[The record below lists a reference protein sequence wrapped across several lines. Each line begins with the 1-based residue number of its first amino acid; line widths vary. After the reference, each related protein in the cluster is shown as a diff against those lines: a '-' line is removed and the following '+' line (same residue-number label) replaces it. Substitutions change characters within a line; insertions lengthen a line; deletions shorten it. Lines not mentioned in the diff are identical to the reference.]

1 MGPALITTEKKS
13 ELPVLI
19 VDKVG
24 IIGNS
29 LAENI
34 KQELLVILVSGKA
47 VEDPNIIHVPYE
59 KKVPTIPDN
68 TYSHLFLIDEDGSLS
83 KNLIQSFIKK
93 AKHDDSTL
101 IIVSR
106 KGILQKEFIENLLS
120 SYDKSKLV
128 ITGDI
133 FAKDFIFDRKTD
145 INRFIK
151 EAKENG
157 KIQISGDGTR
167 EVLPIFLED
176 AIWGILQAGFIEE
189 KPSGVFLLYP
199 QRAYTLLSIARIFQ
213 KIDPNLKL
221 DFIKDEFPQKVLE
234 KDEGK
239 NLIEENYDL
248 EFKIK
253 QIQFEKE
260 KFEEVER
267 ERVQNLDFGFSPPP
281 RLSKIFIAALLIIF
295 LVILLPII
303 FTFSSAS
310 IGGILL
316 MGAKN
321 QTEAGK
327 IASARNFISASYYV
341 FIFSE
346 NSYALVEKEA
356 KLVGLEGKVTGLFN
370 NIELGKET
378 SFAALSIFESMDKL
392 KDVLVGASKPSEKEF
407 GKIVN
412 DINSALVYY
421 QKQKEITSLPA
432 SLTKKLDDIVNFSS
446 ATIESWP
453 EIFGFKGERKYLIL
467 LQNNMELRPGGGFI
481 GSFALATLNKGKLN
495 TFKIYD
501 VYDADGQ
508 LKGHIEPPFAV
519 RRYLNSPNWFLRDS
533 NYDIDFSKSAQASAV
548 FLLSELKQ
556 PVDGVIALD
565 LSSVKNLLEAIGDV
579 KVVDYNETVNSNNLF
594 KVTQEKVETNFF
606 PGSTQKK
613 NFLKS
618 LYSSIEK
625 KLTEDKTISYLNI
638 LQSFVASISEKH
650 VIFAFNKANTEALFS
665 VNGWGGTL
673 FDDRKS
679 TSNFINDFMGINE
692 ANFGANKVNYYI
704 SRSINLN
711 VSVKDNGSI
720 ENTLKISFKN
730 NASKNLAAKG
740 LYKNYLRLILPS
752 GSVLSKITIDGVEQK
767 LVNAVIEPNIYEAKN
782 FKPPNGLEINKEN
795 QAGKSVFGFLVSI
808 EPEALKNITIIYNLN
823 KTLDT
828 KGASSS
834 YSIKVYKQPGIES
847 IPVGLSINLPQA
859 FNIID
864 YPKGAKK
871 KDLGASM
878 SENIN
883 QDTTFNFTI
892 SKK

>member
-24 IIGNS
+24 IIGKA

-34 KQELLVILVSGKA
+34 KQELLVILVSGKT
-47 VEDPNIIHVPYE
+47 VVDPNIIHVPYE

-68 TYSHLFLIDEDGSLS
+68 TYSHLFLIDEDGTLS

-93 AKHDDSTL
+93 AKHDDST
-101 IIVSR
+101 IILVSR
-106 KGILQKEFIENLLS
+106 RGLLQKELIENFLS
-120 SYDKSKLV
+120 SYSKFKLV

-145 INRFIK
+145 INHFIK

-157 KIQISGDGTR
+157 KIQVSGDGTR
-167 EVLPIFLED
+167 ETWPIFFED

-189 KPSGVFLLYP
+189 KRSGVFLLYP
-199 QRAYTLLSIARIFQ
+199 QRAYTLLSIARILQ
-213 KIDPNLKL
+213 KIDPTLKL
-221 DFIKDEFPQKVLE
+221 DFIKEESPQKVLE

-248 EFKIK
+248 ESKIK
-253 QIQFEKE
+253 QIEFDKE

-267 ERVQNLDFGFSPPP
+267 EKVKKLDFEFSLPSG
-281 RLSKIFIAALLIIF
+281 LNKIFIAALLIIF
-295 LVILLPII
+295 LVVLLPII

-316 MGAKN
+316 IGAKN
-321 QTEAGK
+321 QAETGK
-327 IASARNFISASYYV
+327 ISSARNFINASYYA

-356 KLVGLEGKVTGLFN
+356 RAVGLEDKARGLFN
-370 NIELGKET
+370 DIELGKET

-392 KDVLVGASKPSEKEF
+392 KDVLMGASKPSEKEF

-412 DINSALVYY
+412 DINSALIYY
-421 QKQKEITSLPA
+421 QKQKETTSLPV

-453 EIFGFKGERKYLIL
+453 ELFGFKGERKYLIL

-495 TFKIYD
+495 AFKIYD

-533 NYDIDFSKSAQASAV
+533 NYDIDFSNNARASAV

-556 PVDGVIALD
+556 QVDGIIALD
-565 LSSVKNLLEAIGDV
+565 LSSVKNLLEVIGDV
-579 KVVDYNETVNSNNLF
+579 KVVDYNETVSSKNLF
-594 KVTQEKVETNFF
+594 QVTQEKVETNFF

-625 KLTEDKTISYLNI
+625 KLTEDKTISYLNV
-638 LQSFVASISEKH
+638 LQSLVTSISEKH
-650 VIFAFNKANTEALFS
+650 IMFAFNKPNTEALFS

-679 TSNFINDFMGINE
+679 TTSSVNDFVGINE
-692 ANFGANKVNYYI
+692 ANFGGNKVNYYI

-711 VSVKDNGSI
+711 VSIKDNGSI

-730 NASKNLAAKG
+730 NAPKNSGAKG
-740 LYKNYLRLILPS
+740 LYKNYLRFILPS
-752 GSVLSKITIDGVEQK
+752 GTIISKITIDGIEQN
-767 LVNAVIEPNIYEAKN
+767 LVDAITEPNIYEAKN
-782 FKPPNGLEINKEN
+782 FKPPTGLEINKEN
-795 QAGKSVFGFLVSI
+795 QSGKSVFGFLVNI
-808 EPEALKNITIIYNLN
+808 EPEALKNITVVYNLN
-823 KTLDT
+823 KKLDT
-828 KGASSS
+828 KEASSN
-834 YSIKVYKQPGIES
+834 YSIKVYKQPGVES
-847 IPVGLSINLPQA
+847 IPVGISINLPQG
-859 FNIID
+859 FNIVD
-864 YPKGAKK
+864 YPKEAKMK
-871 KDLGASM
+871 TLGASIL
-878 SENIN
+878 SNIN
-883 QDTTFNFTI
+883 KDTTFNLTI